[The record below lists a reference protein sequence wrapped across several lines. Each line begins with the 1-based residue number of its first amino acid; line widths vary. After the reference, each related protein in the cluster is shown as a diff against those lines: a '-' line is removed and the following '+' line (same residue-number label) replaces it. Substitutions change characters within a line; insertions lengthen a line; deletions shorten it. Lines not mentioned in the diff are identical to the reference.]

1 MSFCPT
7 THKNYRLKFVT
18 REFPYKIRHFFFL
31 TGSGGS
37 RAARIASSKTFF
49 NPFCVRAEHSTYF
62 TALNSRASFSADSTV
77 IGFCLTFE
85 SFSIVAASSR
95 KSICVPTSRKGVL
108 GQWWVISGTHCR
120 EREEKEQRERERERE
135 RESKREEG
143 IEDECVY
150 VCIVKAQTISLVH
163 LLHATHTNQQTT
175 SNKILLNSPG

>member
-1 MSFCPT
+1 MYTSQHWCTAYVIVNRMYNFFSVFYDIKRKKCSCLIILCFFLPL
-7 THKNYRLKFVT
+7 THKNYQLKFET

-77 IGFCLTFE
+77 IGFCLTFD

-108 GQWWVISGTHCR
+108 GQW
-120 EREEKEQRERERERE
+120 
-135 RESKREEG
+135 
-143 IEDECVY
+143 
-150 VCIVKAQTISLVH
+150 
-163 LLHATHTNQQTT
+163 
-175 SNKILLNSPG
+175 

>member
-1 MSFCPT
+1 M
-7 THKNYRLKFVT
+7 THKNYQLKFVT

-95 KSICVPTSRKGVL
+95 KSICVPTRRKGVL
-108 GQWWVISGTHCR
+108 GQWWVISGTHYGER
-120 EREEKEQRERERERE
+120 ERAKAKREEREREGGGRE
-135 RESKREEG
+135 RACVRVHNES
-143 IEDECVY
+143 INN
-150 VCIVKAQTISLVH
+150 I
-163 LLHATHTNQQTT
+163 T
-175 SNKILLNSPG
+175 STLPARYTYK